1 MKAVLLW
8 PRHGNVTVEEIP
20 APQLRAGQVL
30 IRNQHS
36 LISAGTERARIEAG
50 RQSLFGKAR
59 EHPKQVRQVLES
71 VQQVGLT
78 DTYRL
83 VSDRLD
89 APVQV
94 GYSSAGVVL
103 EAGAG
108 VEGMAPGTRVAAG
121 GAGYASHAEVVSVP
135 ANLCVPLSDTVPSS
149 AAAFATVGAIALQGI
164 HQADVQPGSRVVVI
178 GLGLVGQLAARLL
191 GVYGCDVIGVDRD
204 RAMLDL
210 AARGGIPVLARDDG
224 DLSAATRAVW
234 SGAGADAVLVTAATR
249 SADPV
254 ELAGELARDRAVVAI
269 VGDVAVTPP
278 RPSYYGKELSIR
290 FSRSYGP
297 GRYDPRYEEGGID
310 YPAGYV
316 PWTERRNMAEIVRL
330 LDRKLL
336 DVDSL
341 QPAEFR
347 IDQAAHAYDL
357 LTARGPERRVAI
369 LLSYGCRE
377 EPCGTDHRR
386 PVALRSRTPR
396 RRVDGAV
403 RIATVGAG
411 SFASRTL
418 FPQLA
423 RNREVRLSWI
433 TTAGGLSARS
443 QGVRWGFSDAV
454 ASLREGLALGDTE
467 AVMVLS
473 RHESHAAYAAEV
485 LRAGRILYCEKPLA
499 LDERELDEV
508 AAAWTEAG
516 VPAMVGFNR
525 RFAPPVRELR
535 ALLAARSPMQVSYRV
550 FAGRLPRGHW
560 YFDERQ
566 GGRTLGEVCHFV
578 DLAGYLIGCA
588 PVGVRARCADRPG
601 DGRRAQSVSLLID
614 FADGS
619 LATVVYGGSAP
630 PGAPKELVEVAADGL
645 AARIEDYRSLTVWSE
660 SAKPRVRR
668 YRRAAKGHAEEMR
681 ALVDLCHG
689 REPSSACDFTLSMW
703 STLTTWRAVESATEG
718 RGLPVEPRLPN
729 LRAALGFPAG

>member
-20 APQLRAGQVL
+20 APRLGAGQVL
-30 IRNQHS
+30 IRNHHS

-50 RQSLFGKAR
+50 RQSLLGKAR
-59 EHPKQVRQVLES
+59 KHPEQVRQVLES

-103 EAGAG
+103 EAGDG
-108 VEGMAPGTRVAAG
+108 VQGMAPGTRVAAG
-121 GAGYASHAEVVSVP
+121 GAGYAAHAEVVSVP
-135 ANLCVPLSDTVPSS
+135 ANLCVPLPDTVPSRT
-149 AAAFATVGAIALQGI
+149 AAFATVGAIALQGI
-164 HQADVQPGSRVVVI
+164 HQADVQPGSRVAVI

-191 GVYGCDVIGVDRD
+191 AVYGCDVIGVDRD

-210 AARGGIPVLARDDG
+210 AGRGGIPVLARDDG
-224 DLSAATRAVW
+224 DLAAATRAAW
-234 SGAGADAVLVTAATR
+234 SGAGADAVLVTAATS

-269 VGDVAVTPP
+269 VGDVAVAPP
-278 RPSYYGKELSIR
+278 RSSYYGKELSIR

-347 IDQAAHAYDL
+347 IDRAPQAYDL
-357 LTARGPERRVAI
+357 LAARGPERRVAI
-369 LLSYGCRE
+369 LLSYGPGQ
-377 EPCGTDHRR
+377 EPPRTDPS
-386 PVALRSRTPR
+386 PVALRPRTAR
-396 RRVDGAV
+396 RPVDGTV

-418 FPQLA
+418 FPHLA

-433 TTAGGLSARS
+433 TTAGGVSARS

-454 ASLREGLALGDTE
+454 GSLHEGLALGDTE

-473 RHESHAAYAAEV
+473 RHDSHAAYAAEV

-516 VPAMVGFNR
+516 APAMVGFNR

-535 ALLAARSPMQVSYRV
+535 DLLAARSPLQVSYRV
-550 FAGRLPRGHW
+550 FAGRLPGDHW

-588 PVGVRARCADRPG
+588 PVGVRARCADQPG

-614 FADGS
+614 FVDGS
-619 LATVVYGGSAP
+619 VATVLYGGSTP

-660 SAKPRVRR
+660 AAKPLVRR

-689 REPSSACDFTLSMW
+689 REPSSACDFTLGLW
-703 STLTTWRAVESATEG
+703 STLATWRAVESVAEG
-718 RGLPVEPRLPN
+718 RELPVEPRLAN

>member
-8 PRHGNVTVEEIP
+8 PRHGNVTVEEVP
-20 APQLRAGQVL
+20 TPQLRAGQVL
-30 IRNQHS
+30 VRNHHS

-50 RQSLFGKAR
+50 RQSLLGKAR
-59 EHPKQVRQVLES
+59 KHPEQVRQVLES
-71 VQQVGLT
+71 VQQVGVA

-103 EAGAG
+103 EAGEG
-108 VEGMAPGTRVAAG
+108 VRDLAPGTRVAAA
-121 GAGYASHAEVVSVP
+121 GAGYASHAEVISVP
-135 ANLCVPLSDTVPSS
+135 ANLCVPLPDAVPSG

-164 HQADVQPGSRVVVI
+164 HQADVQPGSRVAII

-191 GVYGCDVIGVDRD
+191 TAYGCDVIGVDRD
-204 RAMLDL
+204 SAMLDL
-210 AARGGIPVLARDDG
+210 AGGAGIAALARDG
-224 DLSAATRAVW
+224 NDLVAATRAAW
-234 SGAGADAVLVTAATR
+234 GAAGADAVLVTAATS

-269 VGDVAVTPP
+269 VGDVAVAPP
-278 RPSYYGKELSIR
+278 RSSYYGKELSIR

-297 GRYDPRYEEGGID
+297 GRYDPSYEEGGID
-310 YPAGYV
+310 YPPGFV
-316 PWTERRNMAEIVRL
+316 PWTERRNLAEIVRL
-330 LDRKLL
+330 LERKLL
-336 DVDSL
+336 
-341 QPAEFR
+341 
-347 IDQAAHAYDL
+347 
-357 LTARGPERRVAI
+357 
-369 LLSYGCRE
+369 
-377 EPCGTDHRR
+377 
-386 PVALRSRTPR
+386 
-396 RRVDGAV
+396 DGAV

-418 FPQLA
+418 FPHLA

-433 TTAGGLSARS
+433 TTAGGVSAHS
-443 QGVRWGFSDAV
+443 QGIRWGFSNAV
-454 ASLREGLALGDTE
+454 GSLREGLALESAD

-473 RHESHAAYAAEV
+473 RHDSHAAYATEV

-508 AAAWTEAG
+508 AAAWAQAG

-535 ALLAARSPMQVSYRV
+535 EHLAGRSALQVVCRV
-550 FAGRLPRGHW
+550 FAGKISPDHW

-588 PVGVRARCADRPG
+588 PV
-601 DGRRAQSVSLLID
+601 
-614 FADGS
+614 
-619 LATVVYGGSAP
+619 
-630 PGAPKELVEVAADGL
+630 
-645 AARIEDYRSLTVWSE
+645 
-660 SAKPRVRR
+660 
-668 YRRAAKGHAEEMR
+668 
-681 ALVDLCHG
+681 
-689 REPSSACDFTLSMW
+689 
-703 STLTTWRAVESATEG
+703 
-718 RGLPVEPRLPN
+718 
-729 LRAALGFPAG
+729 

>member
-8 PRHGNVTVEEIP
+8 PRHGNVTVEEVP
-20 APQLRAGQVL
+20 TPQLRAGQVL
-30 IRNQHS
+30 IRNHHS

-50 RQSLFGKAR
+50 RQSLLGKAR
-59 EHPKQVRQVLES
+59 KHPEQVRQVLES
-71 VQQVGLT
+71 VQQVGVAN
-78 DTYRL
+78 TYRL

-103 EAGAG
+103 EAGEG
-108 VEGMAPGTRVAAG
+108 VADLAPGTRVAAA
-121 GAGYASHAEVVSVP
+121 GAGYASHAEVISVP
-135 ANLCVPLSDTVPSS
+135 ANLCVPLPDAVPSG

-164 HQADVQPGSRVVVI
+164 HQADVQPGSRVAII

-191 GVYGCDVIGVDRD
+191 TAYGCDVIGVDRD
-204 RAMLDL
+204 SAMLDL
-210 AARGGIPVLARDDG
+210 AGGAGIAALARDG
-224 DLSAATRAVW
+224 NDLVAATRAAW
-234 SGAGADAVLVTAATR
+234 GAAGADAVLVTAATS

-254 ELAGELARDRAVVAI
+254 ELAGELARDRAVVVI
-269 VGDVAVTPP
+269 VGDVAVAPP
-278 RPSYYGKELSIR
+278 RSSYYGKELSIR

-297 GRYDPRYEEGGID
+297 GRYDPSYEEGGID
-310 YPAGYV
+310 YPPGFV
-316 PWTERRNMAEIVRL
+316 PWTERRNLAEIVRL
-330 LDRKLL
+330 LERKLL

-341 QPAEFR
+341 RPAEFP
-347 IDQAAHAYDL
+347 IDQAPRAYGL
-357 LTARGPERRVAI
+357 LAARGRERRVAI
-369 LLSYGCRE
+369 LLSYGHGE
-377 EPCGTDHRR
+377 EPPRAAPR
-386 PVALRSRTPR
+386 PVALPARPPR
-396 RRVDGAV
+396 RPVDGAV

-418 FPQLA
+418 FPHLA

-433 TTAGGLSARS
+433 TTAGGVSAHS
-443 QGVRWGFSDAV
+443 QGIRWGFSNAV
-454 ASLREGLALGDTE
+454 GSLREGLALESAD

-473 RHESHAAYAAEV
+473 RHDSHAAYATEV

-508 AAAWTEAG
+508 AAAWAQAG

-535 ALLAARSPMQVSYRV
+535 EHLAGRSALQVVCRV
-550 FAGRLPRGHW
+550 FAGKISPDHW

-588 PVGVRARCADRPG
+588 PVWVQARCVDRPN

-619 LATVVYGGSAP
+619 LATVVYGGSTP
-630 PGAPKELVEVAADGL
+630 RGAPKELVEVAADGF
-645 AARIEDYRSLTVWSE
+645 AARIEDYRSLTVWSGA
-660 SAKPRVRR
+660 AKPLVRR

-681 ALVDLCHG
+681 ALVDLCQG
-689 REPSSACDFTLSMW
+689 REPSPACDFVPALW
-703 STLTTWRAVESATEG
+703 STLTTWRAVESAAEEH
-718 RGLPVEPRLPN
+718 GLPVEPRLEN
-729 LRAALGFPAG
+729 LRAALGFAAS

>member
-8 PRHGNVTVEEIP
+8 PRHGNVTVEEVP
-20 APQLRAGQVL
+20 TPQLRAGQVL
-30 IRNQHS
+30 VRNHHS

-50 RQSLFGKAR
+50 RQSLLGKAR
-59 EHPKQVRQVLES
+59 KHPEQVRQVLES
-71 VQQVGLT
+71 VQQVGVA

-103 EAGAG
+103 EAGEG
-108 VEGMAPGTRVAAG
+108 VRDLAPGTRVAAA
-121 GAGYASHAEVVSVP
+121 GAGYASHAEVISVP
-135 ANLCVPLSDTVPSS
+135 ANLCVPLPDAVPSG

-164 HQADVQPGSRVVVI
+164 HQADVQPGSRVAII
-178 GLGLVGQLAARLL
+178 GH
-191 GVYGCDVIGVDRD
+191 
-204 RAMLDL
+204 
-210 AARGGIPVLARDDG
+210 
-224 DLSAATRAVW
+224 
-234 SGAGADAVLVTAATR
+234 
-249 SADPV
+249 
-254 ELAGELARDRAVVAI
+254 
-269 VGDVAVTPP
+269 VAVAPP
-278 RPSYYGKELSIR
+278 RSSYYGKELSIR

-297 GRYDPRYEEGGID
+297 GRYDPSYEEGGID
-310 YPAGYV
+310 YPPGFV
-316 PWTERRNMAEIVRL
+316 PWTERRNLAEIVRL
-330 LDRKLL
+330 LERKLL

-341 QPAEFR
+341 RPAEFP
-347 IDQAAHAYDL
+347 IDQAPRAYGL
-357 LTARGPERRVAI
+357 LAARGRERRVAI
-369 LLSYGCRE
+369 LLSYGHGE
-377 EPCGTDHRR
+377 EPPRAAPR
-386 PVALRSRTPR
+386 PVALPARPPR
-396 RRVDGAV
+396 RPVDGAV

-418 FPQLA
+418 FPHLA

-433 TTAGGLSARS
+433 TTAGGVSAHS
-443 QGVRWGFSDAV
+443 QGIRWGFSNAV
-454 ASLREGLALGDTE
+454 GSLREGLALESAD

-473 RHESHAAYAAEV
+473 RHDSHAAYATEV

-508 AAAWTEAG
+508 AAAWAQAG

-535 ALLAARSPMQVSYRV
+535 EHLAGRSALQVVCRV
-550 FAGRLPRGHW
+550 FAGKIPPDHW

-588 PVGVRARCADRPG
+588 PVWVQARCVDRPN
-601 DGRRAQSVSLLID
+601 DGPRAQSVSLLID

-619 LATVVYGGSAP
+619 LATVVYGGSTP
-630 PGAPKELVEVAADGL
+630 RGAPKERAGVAGGGSAG
-645 AARIEDYRSLTVWSE
+645 RIEDSGSLRVGPG
-660 SAKPRVRR
+660 APRPLVRR

-681 ALVDLCHG
+681 ALVDLCQG
-689 REPSSACDFTLSMW
+689 REPCPACEF
-703 STLTTWRAVESATEG
+703 V
-718 RGLPVEPRLPN
+718 
-729 LRAALGFPAG
+729 PAW